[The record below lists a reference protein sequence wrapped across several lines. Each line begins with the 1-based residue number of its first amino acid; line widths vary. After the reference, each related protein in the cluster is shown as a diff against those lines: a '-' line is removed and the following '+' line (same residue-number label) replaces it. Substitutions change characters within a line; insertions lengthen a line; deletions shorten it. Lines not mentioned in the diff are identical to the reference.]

1 MPKPLILGGGT
12 SLQRPCA
19 WCINAPRGIAST
31 LTYHNFKGGWSNF
44 LGTGSSKI
52 ISTAAIS
59 YVRCLNCNARG
70 PLKVLGA
77 CLSDEA
83 AAAAWNGEDL
93 KEQIG
98 GLFE

>member
-1 MPKPLILGGGT
+1 MK
-12 SLQRPCA
+12 R
-19 WCINAPRGIAST
+19 NEEPRVGAFASCPFCGERKRLT
-31 LTYHNFKGGWSNF
+31 LVTKRMRRGDGDWP
-44 LGTGSSKI
+44 
-52 ISTAAIS
+52 TAS

-93 KEQIG
+93 NEQIG
-98 GLFE
+98 GLFA